1 MSQVSEDKMVALA
14 LLCSLPRNEMLIGIK
29 NTSWITISFLILIL
43 VGYIASLLIY
53 CCLVV
58 VVVVVVVVVA
68 AAVSRRLCKSYIVV
82 VSRDWYGVSWSSLIN
97 FSCFKNSH

>member
-1 MSQVSEDKMVALA
+1 MSQVSEDKMVALT

-58 VVVVVVVVVA
+58 VVVVVDVVVVVVVVV
-68 AAVSRRLCKSYIVV
+68 AVSRRLCKSYIVV
-82 VSRDWYGVSWSSLIN
+82 VSRD
-97 FSCFKNSH
+97 